1 MPKAQLPLPVMLRC
15 MVLNPTAVFVVP
27 VVLFSPVNDPIAIF
41 AEPVFALSAR
51 LPIAMFEFPEMF

>member
-1 MPKAQLPLPVMLRC
+1 MLRC